1 MLDPRIPFKNRYF
14 AGVLAFLLPGAGHVY
29 QGRYFKGIL
38 CGVCVLVTFFYGM
51 ALGNW
56 SVVYWKKDPTNFL
69 NPYYA
74 QVFVGLPALPSLV
87 QARRYESRSNVDEM
101 SISRPI
107 NAPFHGSLRMHNRS
121 AGLTDG
127 VVTGQIQ
134 LTPGTHPS
142 EGRVVQGTFAGS
154 LDKREITL
162 KLGGTPKLGKAV
174 SADPE
179 RELDVDVVDS
189 SDPPQAI
196 GRLTGKFPRSFLDRF
211 EAPPD
216 GPPDDHYYLDLHR
229 TLGKFHELAMTFTMI
244 AGLLNILVILDAV
257 EGPAYGYG
265 DGGEQERKSEA
276 SGEKTDKTVPPAQPP
291 PADAP
296 KKAQELAE
304 KKAREAAEKKAQELA
319 EKKAREAA
327 EKKAQELAE
336 QKAREEA
343 EKKAQELAEKKAR
356 EAAEKKAQ
364 ELAEQKAKEAAE
376 KKTQELAEK

>member
-51 ALGNW
+51 ALGDW

-87 QARRYESRSNVDEM
+87 QARRYESRTNVGEM
-101 SISRPI
+101 SISAPI
-107 NAPFHGSLRMHNRS
+107 NARFHGFLRMHDRA
-121 AGLTDG
+121 AGLSDQP
-127 VVTGQIQ
+127 VTGQVE
-134 LTPGTHPS
+134 LRPGTRPA
-142 EGRVVQGTFAGS
+142 EGRVVQGVFTGTV
-154 LDKREITL
+154 DKKETTL
-162 KLGGTPKLGKAV
+162 KLEGIPTLGKAV
-174 SADPE
+174 SADPDRAIE
-179 RELDVDVVDS
+179 VEVVDNAE
-189 SDPPQAI
+189 PPQTI
-196 GRLTGKFPRSFLDRF
+196 GRLTGKIPRSFLDRF

-216 GPPDDHYYLDLHR
+216 EPYYLDLHGK
-229 TLGKFHELAMTFTMI
+229 LGKFHELAMTFTMI

-265 DGGEQERKSEA
+265 DGGEQERKSDA

-291 PADAP
+291 PADAR

-304 KKAREAAEKKAQELA
+304 KKAQEAAQKKAQELA
-319 EKKAREAA
+319 A
-327 EKKAQELAE
+327 KKAQE
-336 QKAREEA
+336 
-343 EKKAQELAEKKAR
+343 
-356 EAAEKKAQ
+356 AAEN
-364 ELAEQKAKEAAE
+364 KAKEPAE
-376 KKTQELAEK
+376 K

>member
-87 QARRYESRSNVDEM
+87 QARRYESRTNVDEM
-101 SISRPI
+101 SISGPI
-107 NAPFHGSLRMHNRS
+107 NAPFHGALRMHDRT
-121 AGLTDG
+121 AGLADG
-127 VVTGQIQ
+127 VVTGQIEIK
-134 LTPGTHPS
+134 PGTRPS
-142 EGRVVQGTFAGS
+142 EGRVVQGTFTGS
-154 LDKREITL
+154 MDKKEIPL
-162 KLGGTPKLGKAV
+162 KLEGIPKLGKAV
-174 SADPE
+174 SADPD
-179 RELDVDVVDS
+179 REIEVDVVDS

-196 GRLTGKFPRSFLDRF
+196 GRLRGEIPRRFLDRF
-211 EAPPD
+211 DAPPD
-216 GPPDDHYYLDLHR
+216 EHYYLDLHGK
-229 TLGKFHELAMTFTMI
+229 LGKFHELAMTFTMI

-265 DGGEQERKSEA
+265 DGGEQERKSDA

-304 KKAREAAEKKAQELA
+304 KKAREAAEKKAQEPA
-319 EKKAREAA
+319 EK
-327 EKKAQELAE
+327 
-336 QKAREEA
+336 
-343 EKKAQELAEKKAR
+343 
-356 EAAEKKAQ
+356 
-364 ELAEQKAKEAAE
+364 
-376 KKTQELAEK
+376 

>member
-1 MLDPRIPFKNRYF
+1 MLDPRIPFKNRYV
-14 AGVLAFLLPGAGHVY
+14 AGVLAFLFPGAGHVY

-38 CGVCVLVTFFYGM
+38 CGVCILVTFFYGM

-87 QARRYESRSNVDEM
+87 QARRYESRTNVDEM
-101 SISRPI
+101 SISAPI
-107 NAPFHGSLRMHNRS
+107 NAPFRGTLRMHDRN
-121 AGLTDG
+121 AGPDG

-134 LTPGTHPS
+134 LTPGTRPS

-154 LDKREITL
+154 LDKKEVTL
-162 KLGGTPKLGKAV
+162 KLEGIPKLGKPV
-174 SADPE
+174 SADPD
-179 RELDVDVVDS
+179 REFEVDVVDT
-189 SDPPQAI
+189 SDPPQSI
-196 GRLTGKFPRSFLDRF
+196 GRLRGKIPRSFVDRF

-216 GPPDDHYYLDLHR
+216 EQYYLDLHGK
-229 TLGKFHELAMTFTMI
+229 LGKFHELAMTFTMI

-265 DGGEQERKSEA
+265 DGEPERKSDA

-296 KKAQELAE
+296 KK
-304 KKAREAAEKKAQELA
+304 
-319 EKKAREAA
+319 
-327 EKKAQELAE
+327 
-336 QKAREEA
+336 
-343 EKKAQELAEKKAR
+343 
-356 EAAEKKAQ
+356 
-364 ELAEQKAKEAAE
+364 
-376 KKTQELAEK
+376 